1 MYTIPT
7 AINIDGMEYKIRN
20 DGDFR
25 VILDCFRAL
34 EDIEL
39 DAKERLLACLIIF
52 YADLNSIEDVEN
64 VPNLKTA
71 VSEMYKFFNCGNN
84 NVGTQ
89 TDRKLIDWED
99 DSQLICSAINKV
111 AGTEIRALPY
121 LHWWTFMGYYSS
133 VGDCPLST
141 IIRIRDKI
149 IKGKKL
155 ENYERQFRN
164 ENPRYFTWN
173 SKSVTENEADK
184 LVRDLWNGGET

>member
-64 VPNLKTA
+64 VPNLKLRFLKCISSLIA
-71 VSEMYKFFNCGNN
+71 V
-84 NVGTQ
+84 
-89 TDRKLIDWED
+89 
-99 DSQLICSAINKV
+99 
-111 AGTEIRALPY
+111 
-121 LHWWTFMGYYSS
+121 
-133 VGDCPLST
+133 
-141 IIRIRDKI
+141 IIM
-149 IKGKKL
+149 
-155 ENYERQFRN
+155 
-164 ENPRYFTWN
+164 
-173 SKSVTENEADK
+173 
-184 LVRDLWNGGET
+184 LVHKQIES